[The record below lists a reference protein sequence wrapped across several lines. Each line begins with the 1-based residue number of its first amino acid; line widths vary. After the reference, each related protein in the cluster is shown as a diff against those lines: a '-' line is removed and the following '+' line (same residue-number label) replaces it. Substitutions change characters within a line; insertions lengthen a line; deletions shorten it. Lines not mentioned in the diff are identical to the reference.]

1 MNVWILLFG
10 LLSPLFAAD
19 SPAQNASLNADG
31 FGFGPQTVL
40 AAQNA
45 AGETENKTE
54 NKFIR
59 SFESLAGVSLYSSE
73 EELAELKGEPLE
85 VVPDPWQNSLE
96 YRYADMSAGISDGV
110 VVYVHV
116 SPQQARNYGLRLN
129 AVKIDPVH
137 DTLQETLG
145 SPDFVAEDG
154 DVYMRGSTALKIY
167 RSEETGEWDGIDLF
181 DDYSS

>member
-19 SPAQNASLNADG
+19 SSAPNAPMNADG
-31 FGFGPQTVL
+31 FGFGYQAVL
-40 AAQNA
+40 AAHNA
-45 AGETENKTE
+45 AQETGDSE

-73 EELAELKGEPLE
+73 EELTARKGQPLSI
-85 VVPDPWQNSLE
+85 VPDPWQDSLE
-96 YRYADMSAGISDGV
+96 YRYADMSAGVSDGV

-116 SPQQARNYGLRLN
+116 SPQQARDYGLRLN
-129 AVKIDPVH
+129 GIRIDPVN

-167 RSEETGEWDGIDLF
+167 RSQKTGQWDGIDLF
-181 DDYSS
+181 DEYSS